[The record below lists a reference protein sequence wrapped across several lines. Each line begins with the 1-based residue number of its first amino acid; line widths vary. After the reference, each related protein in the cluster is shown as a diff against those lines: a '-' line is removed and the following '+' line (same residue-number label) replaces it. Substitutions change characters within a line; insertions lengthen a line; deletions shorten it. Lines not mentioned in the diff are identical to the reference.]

1 MLRARG
7 CLERAAAARGG
18 TFAGLLAD
26 GAPAAL
32 GVPCSLD
39 LAEVP
44 RLSLL
49 RRVRTQAPDSCTSR
63 FANCDGAVL
72 HQIAGIQ
79 SCNAA
84 VLPHW
89 NAGNAFLLMP
99 CALAIQL
106 HGNIQPAWRCLT
118 ASPGQRKVEYPNAPL
133 TRV

>member
-18 TFAGLLAD
+18 TFAGLVAD

-49 RRVRTQAPDSCTSR
+49 RRAHTHAPGSCTSR
-63 FANCDGAVL
+63 SASRDGAIM
-72 HQIAGIQ
+72 HQIAGMENR
-79 SCNAA
+79 NAA
-84 VLPHW
+84 VLLHRDYVMPPLAHALCLQQSFTGKYNPH
-89 NAGNAFLLMP
+89 
-99 CALAIQL
+99 
-106 HGNIQPAWRCLT
+106 
-118 ASPGQRKVEYPNAPL
+118 
-133 TRV
+133 